1 MGSKKSG
8 GGGGGMPTV
17 NPFPYIQPEV
27 YYDPQAGM
35 YYALTGKK
43 VGNQKERTTNF
54 SMIPVLNQAA
64 IQAYQNVGV
73 PTMAEMFPMVSNADQ
88 MSALLSSAMSPQT
101 SSGAGR
107 FLGLLGDGTANDQN
121 RMGYQFT

>member
-1 MGSKKSG
+1 MGSKKKSG
-8 GGGGGMPTV
+8 GGGVATV
-17 NPFPYIQPEV
+17 DPFPYVQPSV

-35 YYALTGKK
+35 YYALTG
-43 VGNQKERTTNF
+43 GNQRTTNF
-54 SMIPVLNQAA
+54 SMIPILNQASM
-64 IQAYQNVGV
+64 QAYQNVGV

-107 FLGLLGDGTANDQN
+107 FLGLLGDGMAND
-121 RMGYQFT
+121 